1 MKATVRK
8 IEKQLLENGQVV
20 LVAYLVKESEVVTSS
35 LKIAGTSPQ
44 KRYEGTAANLELAVY
59 DLDLQYFYE
68 SNLGKEVEL
77 RV

>member
-20 LVAYLVKESEVVTSS
+20 VVVYLVKESEVVAST
-35 LKIAGTSPQ
+35 LKLAGTAPQ
-44 KRYEGTAANLELAVY
+44 KRYNGTAANIELAVY
-59 DLDLQYFYE
+59 DMELQYFYE
-68 SNLGKEVEL
+68 NNLGKEVEL

>member
-20 LVAYLVKESEVVTSS
+20 LVAYLVKESEVTTST
-35 LKIAGTSPQ
+35 LRIAGTSPQ
-44 KRYEGTAANLELAVY
+44 KRYEGTAANIELAVY
-59 DLDLQYFYE
+59 TPTLQIYYE
-68 SNLGKEVEL
+68 ENLGKEVEL